1 MNQPPLDHERFS
13 AHRELEALLR
23 STVRGDV
30 RFDIGSRALYAAD
43 SSNYRQ
49 LPVGVVLPRDA
60 ADVEAALA
68 ACRATGAAVL
78 PRGAGTSVAGQTAN
92 VAVVFDYSRY
102 MNGLTSIDP
111 AAKLAVVEPG
121 IVLDRLRDAA
131 ELHHLTYAPDPATH
145 SRCTLGGMIGNNSC
159 GVHGLLGGK
168 VVDNVESLDVVLYDG
183 TRLTVGRTGAAELQA
198 LARSGGRIGQI
209 YAGLARIRDCYT
221 WLIRQRFPK
230 IPRRVS
236 GYNLDELLDENGFN
250 VARALVGSEGTCANI
265 VSATLN
271 LTSSPPCRVLTVLAF
286 PDVFQAAD
294 AVMLALEHGP
304 IGLEG
309 FDDFLLDCMR
319 KKHLS
324 LDEVALLPPGG
335 GFLLVEMG
343 AWDPQEAQAKAQAL
357 ARAAQSWPGTPSAR
371 IYSDEDAARV
381 WHVRESGLGAT
392 AFVPG
397 QASGCEGWEDAAVPP
412 AQLGAYLRGL
422 TALMNEYGYRSPI
435 YGHFG
440 QGCAHLRMDFDLR
453 SLEGA
458 RRYREFI
465 VRAADLVLGF
475 GGSLSGEHGDGQSR
489 AALLPQM
496 FGPELMQAF
505 REFKVLW
512 DPDNRMNPGK
522 LVDAVRVY
530 DPVENLR
537 YHLRWGQSPSA
548 DPRHHL
554 RWGQSPS
561 AGPRQEEG
569 AGLEV
574 VPPVRAGET
583 GLETHFVFAKDQGSL
598 ERATERCVGV
608 GACRQASGG
617 VMCPSYRATGEEQ
630 HSTRGRAR
638 LLWEMLA
645 GALRAEGFQSQAVH
659 QALDLCLSC
668 KACKTECPVQVDMAA
683 YKAEFLA
690 QRYKGRL
697 HPLHHYIFGF
707 ADRLARIGS
716 IAPTLTNALLT
727 GPITSPLIKH
737 IVGIA
742 QQRQLPRLATE
753 SFQRRRASS
762 SQPETLGAPSF
773 PRSSA
778 EGGGD
783 QDPQSGRGAQ
793 LAPPQVVSAP
803 LLPSVREA
811 RLAPPQVVLWPDTWN
826 NYYHPQTLVAAES
839 VLTQAGFRVQI
850 PQGHICCGR
859 PLYDFGLL
867 DSARAYL
874 AKVLD
879 RLAPQIEAGL
889 PIIFLEPSCAS
900 VFKEELPEL
909 FANDPRARRLSQQV
923 WLLADWLAAKAPD
936 WATGRLTGAH
946 ILLHG
951 HCHHKAVFGGPAKEI
966 ALLRQ
971 AGATVEPIQAGCCGM
986 AGPFGFEAD
995 KFEVSKTIA
1004 QDGLLPAVESA
1015 GPMTLIVADG
1025 FSCREQISQLA
1036 HRQALHFA
1044 EVMAHSC
1051 RCGG

>member
-1 MNQPPLDHERFS
+1 MNQPALDHERFY
-13 AHRELEALLR
+13 AHRELEALLK

-30 RFDIGSRALYAAD
+30 RFDLGSRALYAAD

-68 ACRATGAAVL
+68 ACRATRAAVL
-78 PRGAGTSVAGQTAN
+78 PRGAGTSVAGQTTN

-111 AAKLAVVEPG
+111 EAKLAVVQPG

-183 TRLTVGRTGAAELQA
+183 TRLTVGPTSPAELQA
-198 LARSGGRIGQI
+198 KARSGGRIGQI
-209 YAGLARIRDCYT
+209 YSGLARIRDCYT
-221 WLIRQRFPK
+221 WVIRQRFPK
-230 IPRRVS
+230 LPRRVS

-250 VARALVGSEGTCANI
+250 VARMLVGTEGTCANI
-265 VSATLN
+265 LSATLN
-271 LTSSPPCRVLTVLAF
+271 LTSSPPCRVLTVLVF

-309 FDDFLLDCMR
+309 FDDALLDCMR

-324 LDEVALLPPGG
+324 LDDVALLPPGG

-343 AWDPQEAQAKAQAL
+343 AWTSEEAQAKAEAL
-357 ARAAQSWPGTPSAR
+357 AQAAQTWPGAPSAR
-371 IYSDEDAARV
+371 IYNDRDAARV

-422 TALMNEYGYRSPI
+422 TALMNKYGYRSPI

-440 QGCAHLRMDFDLR
+440 QGCAHLRIDFDLR
-453 SLEGA
+453 SLEGV

-489 AALLPQM
+489 AALLPKM
-496 FGPELMQAF
+496 FGPELMAAF
-505 REFKVLW
+505 REFKGLW

-537 YHLRWGQSPSA
+537 LGLDTPGES
-548 DPRHHL
+548 
-554 RWGQSPS
+554 
-561 AGPRQEEG
+561 GPK
-569 AGLEV
+569 
-574 VPPVRAGET
+574 
-583 GLETHFVFAKDQGSL
+583 LETHFVFAKDQGSL

-608 GACRQASGG
+608 GVCRQASGG

-659 QALDLCLSC
+659 AALDLCLSC

-690 QRYKGRL
+690 QHYKGRM
-697 HPLHHYIFGF
+697 HPLHHYLFGF
-707 ADRLARIGS
+707 ADRLARLGS
-716 IAPTLTNALLT
+716 RAPALTNALLT
-727 GPITSPLIKH
+727 GPITSMLIKN
-737 IVGIA
+737 IAGIA
-742 QQRQLPRLATE
+742 QERQLPRLAPQ
-753 SFQRRRASS
+753 SFQEERSQSAQSQSPCAPGLPIETGEAEAPHHQGLSS
-762 SQPETLGAPSF
+762 LSQPTNSRAPSF
-773 PRSSA
+773 PRSPAERVGNPEPQPGREAQSA
-778 EGGGD
+778 L
-783 QDPQSGRGAQ
+783 PQVAPVPPLPSVREAQ
-793 LAPPQVVSAP
+793 LAPPQV
-803 LLPSVREA
+803 
-811 RLAPPQVVLWPDTWN
+811 VVLWPDTWN
-826 NYYHPQTLVAAES
+826 NYYRPHILKAAES

-850 PQGHICCGR
+850 PNGHICCGR

-867 DSARAYL
+867 DAARAYL
-874 AKVLD
+874 ADVLD

-889 PIIFLEPSCAS
+889 PVIFLEPSCAS
-900 VFKEELPEL
+900 VFKDELPEL
-909 FANDPRARRLSQQV
+909 FPNDPRAQRLSQKV

-971 AGATVEPIQAGCCGM
+971 AGATVEAIQAGCCGM
-986 AGPFGFEAD
+986 AGPFGFEAA
-995 KFEVSKTIA
+995 KFEVSKAIA
-1004 QDGLLPAVESA
+1004 RDGLLPAVRSA

-1025 FSCREQISQLA
+1025 FSCREQIAQLG
-1036 HRQALHFA
+1036 HKKALHFA
-1044 EVMAHSC
+1044 EVMA
-1051 RCGG
+1051 RTCGCGR